1 MSIYIDLQQTD
12 LSLATLQ
19 RYLQMGEELILTDTQ
34 RPIAKIVY
42 LEKVFNNYEDTM
54 NELRQIISQPAKC
67 QLLPPRL
74 NTETFC
80 FNRAKANE
88 R

>member
-34 RPIAKIVY
+34 RPIAKIVS
-42 LEKVFNNYEDTM
+42 LEKAFKNYDDTM
-54 NELRQIISQPAKC
+54 NELRQIISQPAQC
-67 QLLPPRL
+67 QLLPPWL

-80 FNRAKANE
+80 FNRAEANE

>member
-34 RPIAKIVY
+34 RPIAKIVS
-42 LEKVFNNYEDTM
+42 LEKAFKNYEDTM

-80 FNRAKANE
+80 FNRVEANE

>member
-12 LSLATLQ
+12 LSLVALQ
-19 RYLQMGEELILTDTQ
+19 RYLQTGEELILTNTQ
-34 RPIAKIVY
+34 RPIAKIVS
-42 LEKVFNNYEDTM
+42 LEKAFKNYDDVM
-54 NELRQIISQPAKC
+54 NELRQIISQPAKY

-74 NTETFC
+74 NTGTFC
-80 FNRAKANE
+80 FNRAEANE